1 MLQQMFIGLYF
12 FFIIGRKTF
21 TAYKKVFSE
30 FEKKI
35 QADATLDKS
44 QKQEIY
50 KAMLYQN
57 SYKIVETSSTKVV
70 GERKIFDLALMALG
84 LGAFYVG
91 GLFYIIYYLYFQK
104 PHRVEFRV

>member
-1 MLQQMFIGLYF
+1 MLQQLFIGFYF

-21 TAYKKVFSE
+21 SEYRKVFVD

-35 QADATLDKS
+35 QADTELDTRE
-44 QKQEIY
+44 KQEIY
-50 KAMLYQN
+50 KAMLHKNNYTV
-57 SYKIVETSSTKVV
+57 VENNPTKVV

-91 GLFYIIYYLYFQK
+91 GLIYIVYYLYFQK
-104 PHRVEFRV
+104 PHRVEFML